1 MTAPSAVNMFQP
13 HPTGGPGRAVSV
25 CAHTHTYTHTHAS
38 AKMWLFHRLL
48 SVQHQMIQVVVS
60 SVGQNSDL
68 LSEGS
73 FFPSPTAPVHT
84 VHTQKV
90 PQVLGTGFRS
100 FLWSIVLC
108 LDLCWL
114 QAGRRGYMSYLE
126 PLLSGVIFLSQ
137 PASTTC
143 PDWLASVTLAPESG

>member
-1 MTAPSAVNMFQP
+1 MLFL
-13 HPTGGPGRAVSV
+13 
-25 CAHTHTYTHTHAS
+25 CARTHTRARARTHTHTHAS

-48 SVQHQMIQVVVS
+48 SVQHQMIQVMVS
-60 SVGQNSDL
+60 SVGQDSDV

-90 PQVLGTGFRS
+90 PLVLGTCFYS

-114 QAGRRGYMSYLE
+114 QAGMRGYMSYLE
-126 PLLSGVIFLSQ
+126 PLLSGVIFLSHL
-137 PASTTC
+137 ASTTC
-143 PDWLASVTLAPESG
+143 PDWLASVMLAPESG